1 MIHGVSPIVTL
12 LGATAVSPCPA
23 SHVHY
28 GADPGVERGLR
39 SIPWIAT
46 SNGAFHAHLFYF
58 GGTPWGISKP
68 RSARIFTTVV
78 QRPINPKVLWISRR
92 GARTGRLLIRGRRL
106 DALGSFTWRQS
117 YRSGYQFPSYVE
129 VPAAGCWRV
138 TVSSGG
144 SSGSVV
150 FEAVDHF

>member
-1 MIHGVSPIVTL
+1 VTPL
-12 LGATAVSPCPA
+12 AAFLAAAVLSTCPV

-28 GADPGVERGLR
+28 RPYPGVGRGLAPV
-39 SIPWIAT
+39 PWIAT
-46 SNGAFHAHLFYF
+46 SNGAFYGHLFYY
-58 GGTPWGISKP
+58 GGTPWR
-68 RSARIFTTVV
+68 RSRPVGARIFTTVV
-78 QRPINPKVLWISRR
+78 QRSVNPKVLWISRR

-106 DALGSFTWRQS
+106 DRPGSFSWRQS

-129 VPAAGCWRV
+129 IPAAGCWRV

-150 FEAVDHF
+150 FAAVDRF